1 MYDML
6 LPHFRKEFK
15 KGNNKYKENLKYWS
29 DAEVIGEHGAR
40 FCILK
45 RKRIKAEQARFR
57 KKFASAFILA
67 HDLFPKK
74 ENGEYVKVEE
84 WEDENE
90 QGQKLIG
97 KPGGRKKA
105 FQKVDMEQVM
115 ISMGISKMEVRDR
128 VTNGEL
134 PA

>member
-1 MYDML
+1 MGVTSCATLPFLPGTHVFSTVFKL
-6 LPHFRKEFK
+6 LQANSTLFK
-15 KGNNKYKENLKYWS
+15 HLWL
-29 DAEVIGEHGAR
+29 VT
-40 FCILK
+40 LK

-57 KKFASAFILA
+57 KKFASAFILV
-67 HDLFPKK
+67 HDLYPKK
-74 ENGEYVKVEE
+74 ENGEDAEDEE

-105 FQKVDMEQVM
+105 FQKVDMEKVM
-115 ISMGISKMEVRDR
+115 ISMGISRMEVRDR